1 MAKKKSIISLI
12 YQFKSIILSNI
23 HQVRSPTYCLLNQPK
38 KVSTIGF
45 LIIVSSI
52 YCWPHSKLF
61 LNSKASFKETSLL
74 TSRSMICFG
83 EILIV
88 KIPLKDQLFS
98 QHFMRLFLVI
108 QVYRSEDPFLQQK
121 YSYATAFKVSFYPI
135 RKARISIFST
145 LRPVIK

>member
-1 MAKKKSIISLI
+1 MIYQNLDSLWYKILIYISENSSQVILNNFLIMAKKKSIISLI

-23 HQVRSPTYCLLNQPK
+23 HQVKSPRYCLLNQPK

-88 KIPLKDQLFS
+88 KIPLKD
-98 QHFMRLFLVI
+98 
-108 QVYRSEDPFLQQK
+108 
-121 YSYATAFKVSFYPI
+121 
-135 RKARISIFST
+135 
-145 LRPVIK
+145 